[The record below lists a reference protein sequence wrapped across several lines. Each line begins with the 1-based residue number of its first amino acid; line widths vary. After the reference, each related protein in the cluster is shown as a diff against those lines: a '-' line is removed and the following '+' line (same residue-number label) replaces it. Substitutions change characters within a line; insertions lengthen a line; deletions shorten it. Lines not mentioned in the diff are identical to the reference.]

1 MTTRIPTTRPRS
13 SRWLAALLAVVAAV
27 GLWRTTG
34 RAATPP
40 VSLAKWTAPI
50 GLPLVPVGAAILPT
64 GNVLFWASNQTN
76 NFTANGNTQT
86 VIFDPTTNAWF
97 AHNVTETGHN
107 MFCPGT
113 AMLPDGRLFING
125 GYDAPKTSIYDPAT
139 NAWSTAPAMSLARGY
154 NGSTLLSDGSV
165 LTLGGAWSGGSSPK
179 GAEVFTRAGTWRSL
193 SGVPDS
199 TEFMINGTYSSWQ
212 NNAHYNLIPTGNG
225 QVLLTAPGP
234 NMFWI
239 NPNGNGS
246 YTAAGPRGD
255 DGPAFSANT
264 VMFDAG
270 RILKVGGSTWNTGG
284 MAANASAYVIDTT
297 QGAAT
302 VTKLPSMAYARGH
315 HNSVVLPNGQVI
327 VIGGQ
332 TQMEE
337 FSDAYAVLAP
347 ELFDPAT
354 NTFTVMPSM
363 SVARNYHSIALLLP
377 DGRVLSGGGGLCACA
392 GDHQD
397 VQLLS
402 PPYLFNA
409 DGSAA
414 PRPVITS
421 TPSTLGYGTT
431 VTVAT
436 NAAVNAFSLVRLNA
450 TTHGVNNDQRR
461 VSLSFTATDATHY
474 QVSIPSNP
482 GILLPGKWMLFAMNS
497 YGTPSMAAMVT
508 VDNANAPAIVNPGSL
523 RVTRG
528 TAMNVPVTMTTP
540 SGTLTVSATGLPA
553 GVTVNSANGTL
564 SGTPTTNGRYLATLR
579 ASNGTQTV
587 STDVVINVV
596 DPVVNV
602 TLTNSAAFGSPTT
615 GTAFTDSVAAGQTLT
630 GALVRAGSW
639 LDAIQGL
646 ATPSNLASHGGAGG
660 TTYTATWGATDPLV
674 RIYGKYSNNLISQ
687 ISFVSKSGKVFGP
700 YGANQAGGTIRS
712 FDYTVPAGNKVY
724 GFFGTADGYLRSIGV
739 RYGSAATYRTPS
751 ISALSAQQNV
761 VGAAASVTATATD
774 PDGNP
779 LTFSATGLPNGISIN
794 GTTGVMSGTPT
805 TVGTFTVTVA
815 AGNAGGFSA
824 STTFTWTIL
833 AVVPQVTS
841 LSAPIATA
849 GVAVSYAP
857 TFNAGGAAGYG
868 WSFGDGSPS
877 TSSVTAAT
885 THVFATP
892 GVYSVTLTIG
902 MADGRTGSYTFLQAV
917 VASGAGAASASRSS
931 TNILL
936 APASGSAARLW
947 VVNQDNDSVSV
958 FDSSTNARLAEVAVG
973 AAPRT
978 LARAADGRIWVA
990 NKASATIS
998 IVSPSTNAVVQT
1010 LTLPRASQP
1019 FGIVI
1024 SPTENAAFV
1033 ALEAIGRVVKLDATS
1048 GAQLASFDIG
1058 GDLRH
1063 LTIDAAGAN
1072 LYVSRFITRPLPG
1085 ENTAVIT
1092 TTDSSGPV
1100 GGEVLVLNA
1109 ATLAQNG
1116 SIVLAH
1122 SERPDGSASGAGIP
1136 NYLGAPVISPDGT
1149 TAWVPSKQDNVKR
1162 GSLRNGVN
1170 LDFKHT
1176 VRAISSRVN
1185 IASGAEDLNGRLDF
1199 NLASIASAAVYH
1211 PSGAYLFVALE
1222 GNRQVAVVDA
1232 ARGQELFRYWV
1243 GLAPQG
1249 LVLSAD
1255 GRTLF
1260 VNNFMSRTIS
1270 ALDISQLLA
1279 SGLAANAPTTTVSTI
1294 TTDKLTPTLL
1304 AGKQLFYDAA
1314 DPRLTR
1320 DSYMSCASC
1329 HNDGG
1334 HDGRVWD
1341 LTGLGEGLR
1350 NTINLRG
1357 RAGIGQGFLHWS
1369 ANFDEIQDFEGQI
1382 RALAGG
1388 TGLMTDAQFNT
1399 GTRSQTLGDP
1409 KAGVSAD
1416 LDALAAYVNSLTTFD
1431 ASPYRNTNGTLTAAA
1446 AAGKTVFTTQ
1456 RCATCH
1462 GGAGFTLSGN
1472 ASQLK
1477 NVGTITSNSGTR
1489 LGSTLA
1495 GIDIPTLRDVWSTAP
1510 YLHDGSAPTLALAIS
1525 RHNGVVLSAIDLA
1538 NVAEYVRQIG
1548 SEEPAAGAVNVSLA
1562 ANYNVWSTFTDGTA
1576 VTNGGLDNNG
1586 YAFSSTLLG
1595 STVSALG
1602 GTFSLGAAN
1611 VANAVANA
1619 TVTLPAGSYNTLTF
1633 LAAGTNGNQA
1643 NQVFKVTYTDNT
1655 TTSFTQ
1661 SISDWFTPQNYA
1673 AESTAVSMAYRLVN
1687 TTKDNRTFRLYGYT
1701 LTLNS
1706 AKQVKSITLPAN
1718 RNVIVLGVNLQ

>member
-1 MTTRIPTTRPRS
+1 M
-13 SRWLAALLAVVAAV
+13 
-27 GLWRTTG
+27 WRTTG

-40 VSLAKWTAPI
+40 ASLAKWTAPI

-86 VIFDPTTNAWF
+86 VIFDPSTNSWF

-113 AMLPDGRLFING
+113 AMLPDGRLLING

-139 NAWSTAPAMSLARGY
+139 NAWSTAASMSLARGY
-154 NGSTLLSDGSV
+154 NGSTLLSDGTV
-165 LTLGGAWSGGSSPK
+165 LTLGGAWSGGSTPK
-179 GAEVFTRAGTWRSL
+179 GAEVYTKAGTWRSL

-199 TEFMINGTYSSWQ
+199 TAFMINGTFTSWQ
-212 NNAHYNLIPTGNG
+212 NSAHYNLIPTGNG
-225 QVLLTAPGP
+225 QVLLAAPGP
-234 NMFWI
+234 NMYWI

-246 YTAAGPRGD
+246 YSPAGARGD

-302 VTKLPSMAYARGH
+302 VTKLPNMAYARGH

-332 TQMEE
+332 TAMEE

-363 SVARNYHSIALLLP
+363 SVARNYHSVALLLP

-397 VQLLS
+397 VQVLS

-421 TPSTLGYGTT
+421 TPATLGYGTT
-431 VTVAT
+431 ITVAT
-436 NAAVNAFSLVRLNA
+436 NASVNAFSLVRLNA

-474 QVSIPSNP
+474 QVAIPSNP

-497 YGTPSMAAMVT
+497 YGTPSVAAMVT
-508 VDNANAPAIVNPGSL
+508 VDNANAPAIVNPGSI
-523 RVTRG
+523 RATRG
-528 TAMNVPVTMTTP
+528 TALTVPVSVTTP
-540 SGTLTVSATGLPA
+540 SGTLAVSATGLPA
-553 GVTVNSANGTL
+553 GVTINAVNGTL

-579 ASNGTQTV
+579 ATNGTQTV
-587 STDVVINVV
+587 TTDVVIDVAE
-596 DPVVNV
+596 PMVNV
-602 TLTNSAAFGSPTT
+602 TLTNSAAFGYPAV
-615 GTAFTDSVAAGQTLT
+615 GTAFTDTVAAGQTLT
-630 GALVRAGSW
+630 GATVRAGSW
-639 LDAIQGL
+639 LDSIQGL
-646 ATPSNLASHGGAGG
+646 ATPTNFPNHGGTGG
-660 TTYTATWGATDPLV
+660 TASTATWGSDPLV
-674 RIYGKYSNNLISQ
+674 RIYGKYSNNYITQ

-700 YGANQAGGTIRS
+700 YGANAAGGTVRS

-724 GFFGTADGYLRSIGV
+724 GFFGSADGYLRSIGV

-751 ISALSAQQNV
+751 IAPISAQQNV
-761 VGAAASVTATATD
+761 VGAPASVTATGTD
-774 PDGNP
+774 LDGNP
-779 LTFSATGLPNGISIN
+779 LAYSATGLPGGISIN
-794 GTTGVMSGTPT
+794 GTTGIMSGTPT
-805 TVGTFTVTVA
+805 TVGTFTVTVSA
-815 AGNAGGFSA
+815 ANAGGLSA
-824 STTFTWTIL
+824 STTFAWTTL

-857 TFNAGGAAGYG
+857 SFSAGGASGYS
-868 WSFGDGSPS
+868 WSFGDGTPA
-877 TSSVTAAT
+877 VATATATT
-885 THVFATP
+885 THVFSTP

-902 MADGRTGSYTFLQAV
+902 MADGRTGSYSFLQAV
-917 VASGAGAASASRSS
+917 AASGAGAASASRSS
-931 TNILL
+931 SNILL
-936 APASGSAARLW
+936 APVSGAAARVW

-958 FDSSTNARLAEVAVG
+958 FDSSTKARLAEVTVG
-973 AAPRT
+973 NAPRT

-998 IVSPSTNAVVQT
+998 IISPSTNAVVQT
-1010 LTLPRASQP
+1010 VALPRASQP
-1019 FGIVI
+1019 FGIVM

-1033 ALEAIGRVVKLDATS
+1033 ALEALGRVVKLDGTS
-1048 GAQLASFDIG
+1048 GAQLASVDLG

-1063 LTIDAAGAN
+1063 LTIDASGAQ
-1072 LYVSRFITRPLPG
+1072 LFASRFITRPLPG
-1085 ENTAVIT
+1085 ENTAVVAT
-1092 TTDSSGPV
+1092 SDSSGPV
-1100 GGEVLVLNA
+1100 GGEVLTLNA
-1109 ATLAQNG
+1109 VTLAQTG
-1116 SIVLAH
+1116 TIVLAH

-1149 TAWVPSKQDNVKR
+1149 TAWIPSKQDNVKR
-1162 GSLRNGVN
+1162 GSLRNGIN

-1185 IASGAEDLNGRLDF
+1185 LASGTEDLDGRVDY

-1211 PSGAYLFVALE
+1211 PTGAYLFVALE

-1270 ALDISQLLA
+1270 ALDLSQLLT
-1279 SGLAANAPTTTVSTI
+1279 SGLAANAPTTTVAAI
-1294 TTDKLTPTLL
+1294 TTEKLTATIL

-1357 RAGIGQGFLHWS
+1357 RAGVGQGFLHWS

-1431 ASPYRNTNGTLTAAA
+1431 ASPYRNSNGTLTAAA
-1446 AAGKTVFTTQ
+1446 AAGKTVFTAQ

-1462 GGAGFTLSGN
+1462 GGSGFTLSGN
-1472 ASQLK
+1472 ASLLK
-1477 NVGTITSNSGTR
+1477 NVGTITSSSGTR
-1489 LGSTLA
+1489 LSGALT
-1495 GIDIPTLRDVWSTAP
+1495 GIDIPTLRDVWATAP
-1510 YLHDGSAPTLALAIS
+1510 YLHDGSAPTLALAVS
-1525 RHNGVVLSAIDLA
+1525 RHNGVVLSATDLA
-1538 NVAEYVRQIG
+1538 NVVEYIRQIG

-1562 ANYNVWSTFTDGTA
+1562 ASSNVWSAFTDGTT
-1576 VTNGGLDNNG
+1576 VSNGGLDNNG

-1602 GTFSLGAAN
+1602 GTFSLGSAN

-1619 TVTLPAGSYNTLTF
+1619 TVTLPAGSFNTLTF

-1643 NQVFKVTYTDNT
+1643 NQVFKVTYTDGT
-1655 TTSFTQ
+1655 STSFTQ
-1661 SISDWFTPQNYA
+1661 SVSDWYTPQNYA
-1673 AESTAVSMAYRLVN
+1673 GETTAVSMSYRLN
-1687 TTKDNRTFRLYGYT
+1687 LAAKDNRTFRLYGYS
-1701 LTLNS
+1701 LALNA

-1718 RNVIVLGVNLQ
+1718 RNVIVLAVNLQ